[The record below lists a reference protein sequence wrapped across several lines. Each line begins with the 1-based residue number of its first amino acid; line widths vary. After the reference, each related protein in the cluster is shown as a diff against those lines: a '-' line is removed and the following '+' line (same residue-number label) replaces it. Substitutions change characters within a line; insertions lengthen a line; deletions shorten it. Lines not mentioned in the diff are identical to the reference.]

1 MKTLLIT
8 GAAGGIASRIRPLL
22 RLNYHLRLLDR
33 VPAAQLQT
41 GETAVVA
48 DLADKAAVLQA
59 CQGVDGVIHLAC
71 VHSLDISFEATLDA
85 NYRGT
90 LHLLDACRQLGVER
104 FVFASSHHVLGQ
116 HPCEGFEG
124 DSAALA
130 PDGFYALSKVFGEGA
145 VALYAHRTGLRA
157 LSIRIGSAGDYAVDG
172 RRARLWVSLRDLVQL
187 IEIGLNHPQLRCETV
202 YGVSACSAPLFE
214 NARAQALG
222 YQPQDHASAHM
233 AADFVSL
240 ADMPD
245 SEGPGYV
252 GGPYIPQ
259 PLRLA

>member
-22 RLNYHLRLLDR
+22 RRHYQLRLLDR
-33 VPAAQLQT
+33 VTAPALQD

-48 DLADKAAVLQA
+48 DLADQGAVLQA
-59 CQGVDGVIHLAC
+59 CKGVDAVIHLAC
-71 VHSLDISFEATLDA
+71 VHSLDISFEATLGA

-90 LHLLDACRQLGVER
+90 LYLLDACQELGIKR
-104 FVFASSHHVLGQ
+104 FVFASSHHVVGQ
-116 HPCEGFEG
+116 HPIAGFAG
-124 DSAALA
+124 DNATIA

-157 LSIRIGSAGDYAVDG
+157 MNIRIGSAGDCAVDG

-187 IEIGLNHPQLRCETV
+187 IEIGLNHPELRCETV
-202 YGVSACSAPLFE
+202 YGISACSEPLFE
-214 NARAQALG
+214 NARAHALG
-222 YQPQDHASAHM
+222 YRPQDHVSEHI

-240 ADMPD
+240 LDMPA

-259 PLRLA
+259 LLQLA